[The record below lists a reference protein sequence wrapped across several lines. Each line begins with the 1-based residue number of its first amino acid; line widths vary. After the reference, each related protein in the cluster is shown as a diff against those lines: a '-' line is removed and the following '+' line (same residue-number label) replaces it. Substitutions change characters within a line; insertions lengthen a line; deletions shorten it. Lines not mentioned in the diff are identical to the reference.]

1 MSTNHTPNFNLCQW
15 EPSDPVLRTDFNE
28 DNAKLDS
35 LLQGHRSLIQQ
46 NKAALTTLQNTAYTT
61 SFQAVV
67 FGSYV
72 GDGTQYRT
80 ISLGF
85 RPRAVLVLPLNGHM
99 GGSGGSQSTMYSGM
113 ALDGLDGGTG
123 SASSVSA
130 SAQVANPAARRS
142 SGQPSPTRA
151 QGTWNTVP
159 MDTRDARR

>member
-99 GGSGGSQSTMYSGM
+99 GGSSGSQSTMYSGM

-123 SASSVSA
+123 SAASVSVLA
-130 SAQVANPAARRS
+130 NGFRVGEGVAYNGYTYHLNMKPYSYVYLAFR
-142 SGQPSPTRA
+142 
-151 QGTWNTVP
+151 
-159 MDTRDARR
+159 

>member
-61 SFQAVV
+61 SLQAVV

-72 GDGTQYRT
+72 GDGDRK
-80 ISLGF
+80 
-85 RPRAVLVLPLNGHM
+85 
-99 GGSGGSQSTMYSGM
+99 
-113 ALDGLDGGTG
+113 
-123 SASSVSA
+123 SV
-130 SAQVANPAARRS
+130 V
-142 SGQPSPTRA
+142 
-151 QGTWNTVP
+151 
-159 MDTRDARR
+159 